1 MVYDKEDREFDNAV
15 GQMLQSHVID
25 DYGEEKLSVILR
37 TRIFE
42 DIDAQIMETMRL
54 KINRGRWVD
63 KSHFVRCAIIEY
75 LDYLN
80 KPYGMNQRRS

>member
-1 MVYDKEDREFDNAV
+1 MAFIMTDDFVNDKLAV
-15 GQMLQSHVID
+15 TI
-25 DYGEEKLSVILR
+25 R

-42 DIDAQIMETMRL
+42 DIDAQIEQTMKQR
-54 KINRGRWVD
+54 INRGRWVD

-80 KPYGMNQRRS
+80 KPYGMVEKRF